1 MCTIKCGLSLKYKM
15 LPALLKEQ
23 GFKTHALGKVP
34 LHHSNAQ
41 LYVCETQWYL
51 LLALLTLR
59 AVLFIECRLFY
70 SGTKVFSERNTLR
83 LIVASTLT
91 SAATPTTTTS
101 LTLIRTAISRRLAHG
116 GLPQQTTAAPCCI
129 RAQTPTL

>member
-23 GFKTHALGKVP
+23 GFKTHALGKVL

-41 LYVCETQWYL
+41 LCVCQ
-51 LLALLTLR
+51 TLR
-59 AVLFIECRLFY
+59 DVLFIDFCLFY
-70 SGTKVFSERNTLR
+70 SGTKAFSERNTLR
-83 LIVASTLT
+83 LIAASTLT

-101 LTLIRTAISRRLAHG
+101 LTLIRTAISRRLALG
-116 GLPQQTTAAPCCI
+116 GLP
-129 RAQTPTL
+129 R